1 MTATE
6 EIENKV
12 GQLITLGIPG
22 TKLEGDVLHT
32 LMRIA
37 PGGVILF
44 KHNYQD
50 LAQLIELNNALQKN
64 LQPQCY
70 QKWPLWISVD
80 QEGGRVQRFK
90 EPFTVF
96 PPQGKWGVLNSP
108 KTCFEAGFVL
118 ARELKVAGVNTNFS
132 PVIDVLQVEAK
143 AIGDRAFSSDPNIVA
158 ALGSATVRGLQK
170 GGVLAVAKHFPGHGA
185 VVADSHEELPIC
197 NKSIEEL
204 EEVDWV
210 PFRKAIRSRCEGI
223 MVAHVLFPK
232 LDPDKPASLSRKI
245 VQDQLR
251 KNLRYTKLVFTDDM
265 EMGALKD
272 RYELKEAAFLAIE
285 AGCDQLIFG
294 HEWEKVEDIK
304 DHLVKAFRD
313 GVLPMSR
320 LAESLERIQE
330 AKQNLQPYRAA
341 SRTDAAVVVGSQ
353 GFRDV
358 AEMIA
363 QGKIVE
369 NGPST
374 LEEA

>member
-1 MTATE
+1 MTVAE
-6 EIENKV
+6 DIESKV

-22 TKLEGDVLHT
+22 TKLEGEVLHT
-32 LMRIA
+32 LARIA

-44 KHNYQD
+44 KHNFQD
-50 LAQLIELNNALQKN
+50 LPQLIELNNALQKN
-64 LQPQCY
+64 LQPQSY
-70 QKWPLWISVD
+70 QKWPVWISVD

-90 EPFTVF
+90 DPFTVF
-96 PPQGKWGVLNSP
+96 PAQGKWGELNSP

-118 ARELKVAGVNTNFS
+118 ARELKVAGVNTNFA
-132 PVIDVLQVEAK
+132 PVIDVLQVQAK
-143 AIGDRAFSSDPNIVA
+143 AIGDRAYSADPNVVA

-197 NKSIEEL
+197 DKTIDEL
-204 EEVDWV
+204 EAVDWV

-232 LDPDKPASLSRKI
+232 LDPDRPASLSRKI

-251 KNLRYTKLVFTDDM
+251 RNLRYTKLVFTDDM

-272 RYELKEAAFLAIE
+272 RYELKEASFLAIE

-294 HEWEKVEDIK
+294 HDWEKVEEIK
-304 DHLVKAFRD
+304 EHLVKAFMD

-320 LAESLERIQE
+320 LNESIERIQE
-330 AKQNLQPYRAA
+330 AKLRLQPYRAA
-341 SRTDAAVVVGSQ
+341 SKSDASVIVGGQS
-353 GFRDV
+353 FREV

-363 QGKIVE
+363 QGKVVE